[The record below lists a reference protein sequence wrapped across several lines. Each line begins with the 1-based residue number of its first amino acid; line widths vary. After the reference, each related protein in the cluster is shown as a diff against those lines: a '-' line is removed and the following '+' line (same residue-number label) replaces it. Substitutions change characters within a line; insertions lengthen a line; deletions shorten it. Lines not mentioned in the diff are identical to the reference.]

1 VRRVG
6 LAAVLTL
13 VLCAAGAQDVVYLP
27 KASFSFPPKDA
38 AVTVQEAADV
48 DAAPDGSIHVVD
60 RKGAVV
66 VFTQGGTPQRSY
78 AVDARSQPIAIAIGP
93 DGSAYVL
100 DRKSKSVTVFAPDGQ
115 PRGSFGG
122 PGDRGGKF
130 NNPLDITLGTG
141 GLVYVLDAGRRSIQV
156 FTLEGLFIREV
167 QSPTRFGEPAA
178 LAVAPD
184 GTMFVSDRKTPGL
197 FHQVPPFDRIPW
209 RVEVPDRMVQGV
221 TIEGGALE
229 DVVSMD
235 VNANGTVLLLDRAR
249 GKVVRRRPAE
259 TVDTNRNDVIYGGL
273 GTTFGSFMKAT
284 ALAFAG
290 VDEVVVLDAELRKV
304 ERIRLE
310 GEASLPPM
318 PAMESAIRVTFGNPR
333 TLPGVIAAL
342 DCDSTGVLRFFFET
356 DRKAVVSRRAKR
368 TSFMTAYGDSAT
380 GFEPDPSASELSYG
394 RTLSSV
400 GGVAVRDT
408 IVVVTDP
415 DKDRFVVLRNG
426 AGTVIETV
434 GDGYRDERRLRS
446 PQGIA
451 VTPSGRVA
459 LADLGKGC
467 IRVFSPDR
475 ASVLSCPFPK
485 AFGIAADAQENLYAW
500 AKDGAGLS
508 RFTKGSRQGEVLG
521 SSIYPSRIGGLSFD
535 PAGNAVALDLTS
547 HQIMLIGR
555 DGKQLLFAFGPEGG
569 YEDPCGV
576 LVDPSGNIYVPDRGL
591 KQTFVYRWAV
601 TLPPPMSCRVAYGGA
616 GVALAWDA
624 IASHYVWGYE
634 VRGVDAA
641 GRTSTLGRT
650 RSSEYAIPVP
660 DVSSEAPQSVRVA
673 TVSVSGATGPA
684 GAPLQLP
691 GLAALAAFRR
701 GDQIAAVRMA
711 DEALDQLS
719 MGEQFAADS
728 AGTASFHMILFL
740 DAINRAEYERAVRVG
755 LELKDAVPPAFKQSY
770 YRKMAEAYLA
780 LDRPAG
786 AATQLIA
793 CANCAPTAGA
803 LADSGLVQLTFRVFD
818 AALAGRDT
826 TGAFG
831 FLRSYTDHIPESETS
846 LHALYEQH
854 LQVMVTRM
862 KLGRGF
868 DLWRNLEY
876 EAAIRFFEK
885 VLTMSGSTLDVPERV
900 LSYQILAAAC
910 YVFGRKDDAK
920 TEFMKIFVLQP
931 DYDMRREVD
940 NAQRLYDIVIFNNE
954 MIRFFENLGSRSEDG
969 Q

>member
-1 VRRVG
+1 MKRVR
-6 LAAVLTL
+6 LAAVLAL
-13 VLCAAGAQDVVYLP
+13 VPCAVGAQDVTYLP
-27 KASFSFPPKDA
+27 KASFAFPPKDA
-38 AVTVQEAADV
+38 AVTVQEAADI
-48 DAAPDGSIHVVD
+48 DAAPDGSIHIVD

-66 VFTQGGTPQRSY
+66 VFAEGGTPQRSY
-78 AVDARSQPIAIAIGP
+78 AVDAHSQPIAIAIGT

-100 DRKSKSVTVFAPDGQ
+100 DSRSKSVMVFAPDGQ
-115 PRGSFGG
+115 SRGSFGG
-122 PGDRGGKF
+122 PGDRGGEF
-130 NNPLDITLGTG
+130 SDPLDIALGTS
-141 GLVYVLDAGRRSIQV
+141 GLVYVLDTGRRSIQV
-156 FTLEGLFIREV
+156 FTLEGLFIREI
-167 QSPTRFGEPAA
+167 QSPTQLREPAA

-184 GTMFVSDRKTPGL
+184 GTMFVSDRKTPEL
-197 FHQVPPFDRIPW
+197 FNQIPPFDRIPW
-209 RVEVPDRMVQGV
+209 RAAVPDRMVQGL
-221 TIEGGALE
+221 TIEGGTLE

-249 GKVVRRRPAE
+249 GKVMRRRPSE
-259 TVDTNRNDVIYGGL
+259 TADTNRNDVIYGGL

-284 ALAFAG
+284 ALAFAD
-290 VDEVVVLDAELRKV
+290 VDEVVILDAELRKV
-304 ERIRLE
+304 ERIRLD
-310 GEASLPPM
+310 GEASLPRM

-342 DCDSTGVLRFFFET
+342 DCDSTEVLRFFFEAE
-356 DRKAVVSRRAKR
+356 RKAVASRRARR
-368 TSFMTAYGDSAT
+368 TSFVTAYGDSAT

-426 AGTVIETV
+426 TGTVTETL
-434 GDGYRDERRLRS
+434 GDGYRDDRHLSS

-459 LADLGKGC
+459 LADLGKDC

-475 ASVLSCPFPK
+475 ASVMSCPFPK
-485 AFGIAADAQENLYAW
+485 AFGIAADAEENLYVW
-500 AKDGAGLS
+500 AKDGTGLS
-508 RFTKGSRQGEVLG
+508 RFAKGSRQGEVLE

-535 PAGNAVALDLTS
+535 PAGNAVALDLDS
-547 HQIMLIGR
+547 HQIMLMSR

-569 YEDPCGV
+569 YEDPCGA
-576 LVDPSGNIYVPDRGL
+576 LVDPCGNIYVPDRGL
-591 KQTFVYRWAV
+591 SQTFVYRWSV
-601 TLPPPMSCRVAYGGA
+601 TLPPPTPCRVAYGVA
-616 GVALAWDA
+616 GVALAWDGV
-624 IASHYVWGYE
+624 ASRYVWGYE
-634 VRGVDAA
+634 VRGTDAA
-641 GRTSTLGRT
+641 GRARTLVRT
-650 RSSEYAIPVP
+650 RSSEFAIPVP
-660 DVSSEAPQSVRVA
+660 DVARDVLQSVSVA
-673 TVSVSGATGPA
+673 TISVSGATGPA

-701 GDQIAAVRMA
+701 GDQVAAVRMA
-711 DEALDQLS
+711 EEALDQLS
-719 MGEQFAADS
+719 GEEQFAADS
-728 AGTASFHMILFL
+728 AGTASFRMILFL
-740 DAINRAEYERAVRVG
+740 DAINRAEYERAIEVG
-755 LELKDAVPPAFKQSY
+755 LELKDAVPPAFRQSY

-780 LDRPAG
+780 LDRPGG

-793 CANCAPTAGA
+793 CASCAPTAGA

-818 AALAGRDT
+818 ATLASRDT

-831 FLRSYTDHIPESETS
+831 FLRSYADHIPESETS
-846 LHALYEQH
+846 LHALYGQH

-862 KLGRGF
+862 KLGRGL

-885 VLTMSGSTLDVPERV
+885 VLTTSGSTLDVPERV
-900 LSYQILAAAC
+900 LSYEILAAAC
-910 YVFGRKDDAK
+910 YAFGRKEDAK

-954 MIRFFENLGSRSEDG
+954 MIRFFENLGPRAEDG